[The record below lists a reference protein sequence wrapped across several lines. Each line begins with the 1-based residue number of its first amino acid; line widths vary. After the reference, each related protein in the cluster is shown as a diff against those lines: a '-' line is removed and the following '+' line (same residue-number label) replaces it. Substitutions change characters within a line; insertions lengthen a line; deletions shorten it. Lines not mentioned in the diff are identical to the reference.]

1 MATHASLCCRLFDR
15 HTSLT
20 HLRKLLVQCVSGNTQ
35 RLYSG
40 ATHKENELELRDS
53 ASSAPNF
60 ASALKTKS
68 RQVRLRDD
76 SILPFSAFL
85 TDNFGRRH
93 SYLRISLT
101 EKCNLRCQ
109 YCMPEEGVKLT
120 PRGQLLSTSEV
131 LTLARLFVQEGVEK
145 IRLTGGEPL
154 IRPDVL
160 DIIAELRKLEGL
172 KTIAVTTNGIN
183 LARLLPKLKE
193 AGLDLINISLDSLVP
208 AKFEFIVRRKGF
220 HKVMEGIDKA
230 IEMGYNPVKVNCVVM
245 RGLNEDEL
253 LDFVA
258 LTEKKPLEVRFIEY
272 MPFDGNKWNF
282 KKMVSYQEMLDRIRQ
297 QWPKLEMFQCGHTE
311 TAKTFKVPGFKGQV
325 GFITSM
331 SDHFCGSCNRLRI
344 TADGNLKVCLFG
356 SSEVSLRDVLRSG
369 ASDEELL
376 QIIGAAVG
384 RKKKQHAGM
393 FSISQMK
400 NRPMILIG
408 TTSQMPLSL
417 PQSQDSQRAFPI
429 VSHLTNNTFLS
440 PAAAPHTC
448 SSGSRRVLNREGFLC
463 LPDCTALTQAGR
475 VCCSRTLKSGG
486 THFRSHFNKEKL
498 NTMDCLHSAA
508 PLRSSEFSNA
518 LTFISGHTKTASFI
532 LRTNVMSY
540 INTDCLR
547 YAQAGGPNA
556 LKSHILGTPGKPI
569 FCTLLMN
576 AKLNLKQRSVRLC
589 HNQSSSKDP
598 SVKVR
603 QSVRDHTQSG
613 TNIYNADLNETTE
626 AQLTHTDAQGRAAMV
641 DVGGKAPTRRTATAR
656 ATVILGPT
664 AFRLLRNN
672 QLAKGD
678 ALAVA
683 QLSGIMASK
692 QTSALIPLCHPL
704 PLDHTSVTFDLDELQ
719 NAAVITA
726 TCRTTGRTGVE
737 MEALTAVSVAAL
749 TIYDM
754 CKAVSHDIIITDV
767 KLVSKT
773 GGKRD
778 FHRHP

>member
-1 MATHASLCCRLFDR
+1 
-15 HTSLT
+15 
-20 HLRKLLVQCVSGNTQ
+20 
-35 RLYSG
+35 
-40 ATHKENELELRDS
+40 
-53 ASSAPNF
+53 
-60 ASALKTKS
+60 
-68 RQVRLRDD
+68 
-76 SILPFSAFL
+76 
-85 TDNFGRRH
+85 
-93 SYLRISLT
+93 
-101 EKCNLRCQ
+101 
-109 YCMPEEGVKLT
+109 
-120 PRGQLLSTSEV
+120 
-131 LTLARLFVQEGVEK
+131 
-145 IRLTGGEPL
+145 
-154 IRPDVL
+154 
-160 DIIAELRKLEGL
+160 
-172 KTIAVTTNGIN
+172 
-183 LARLLPKLKE
+183 
-193 AGLDLINISLDSLVP
+193 
-208 AKFEFIVRRKGF
+208 
-220 HKVMEGIDKA
+220 
-230 IEMGYNPVKVNCVVM
+230 
-245 RGLNEDEL
+245 
-253 LDFVA
+253 
-258 LTEKKPLEVRFIEY
+258 
-272 MPFDGNKWNF
+272 
-282 KKMVSYQEMLDRIRQ
+282 
-297 QWPKLEMFQCGHTE
+297 
-311 TAKTFKVPGFKGQV
+311 
-325 GFITSM
+325 
-331 SDHFCGSCNRLRI
+331 
-344 TADGNLKVCLFG
+344 
-356 SSEVSLRDVLRSG
+356 
-369 ASDEELL
+369 
-376 QIIGAAVG
+376 
-384 RKKKQHAGM
+384 
-393 FSISQMK
+393 
-400 NRPMILIG
+400 
-408 TTSQMPLSL
+408 
-417 PQSQDSQRAFPI
+417 
-429 VSHLTNNTFLS
+429 
-440 PAAAPHTC
+440 
-448 SSGSRRVLNREGFLC
+448 
-463 LPDCTALTQAGR
+463 
-475 VCCSRTLKSGG
+475 
-486 THFRSHFNKEKL
+486 
-498 NTMDCLHSAA
+498 MDCLHSAA

-704 PLDHTSVTFDLDELQ
+704 PLDHASVTFDLDELQ